1 MRNRLPQAVGATFAL
16 MVGLGA
22 MPGCRF
28 FDIGNPILP
37 KARVFAVPEPT
48 MVTVKAQLR
57 IDDNVIE
64 VSATDPN
71 ITVQSYPNDASPGV
85 FISGYSA
92 EYFDQA
98 NNAIPTLV
106 LTKVN
111 FGVAAYLPPAS
122 SASKSTVGMTLPIYN
137 QQVRGYAIDQVYSF
151 VPEPILNRNL
161 IHTINCRV
169 TLYGEDDNY
178 NQIEIP
184 LSVPIRFEGNISK

>member
-1 MRNRLPQAVGATFAL
+1 MRNRLPQAFGAACVLMLSVGAL
-16 MVGLGA
+16 
-22 MPGCRF
+22 PGCKF
-28 FDIGNPILP
+28 FEIGNPILP
-37 KARVFAVPEPT
+37 KARVLAVPLPS

-57 IDDNVIE
+57 QTDGVIE
-64 VSATDPN
+64 VTAQDPVV
-71 ITVQSYPNDASPGV
+71 TVKSYPNDASPGV
-85 FISGYSA
+85 MFTGYSA

-111 FGVAAYLPPAS
+111 FGVTAYLEPAS
-122 SASKSTVGMTLPIYN
+122 GTQPKTVDLSLPIYN

-178 NQIEIP
+178 NQIQVP
-184 LSVPIRFEGNISK
+184 LSVPIRFEGNISQ

>member
-1 MRNRLPQAVGATFAL
+1 MRNRLFKAVSATSVL
-16 MVGLGA
+16 VLSLGA
-22 MPGCRF
+22 LPGCKF
-28 FDIGNPILP
+28 FEIGNPFLV
-37 KARVFAVPEPT
+37 KARVVAVPEPS

-57 IDDNVIE
+57 IQDGVIE
-64 VSATDPN
+64 VTAQDPA

-85 FISGYSA
+85 LFNRYSA

-106 LTKVN
+106 LTKVD

-122 SASKSTVGMTLPIYN
+122 ANRQSRVQVQLPIYN

-178 NQIEIP
+178 NPIEAQ
-184 LSVPIRFEGNISK
+184 LSVPIRFEGNISQ

>member
-1 MRNRLPQAVGATFAL
+1 MRNSLPKAIGATCAL
-16 MVGLGA
+16 VLALGA
-22 MPGCRF
+22 VPGCRF

-37 KARVFAVPEPT
+37 KARVLGVPSPS

-57 IDDNVIE
+57 KQDGVIDVQ
-64 VSATDPN
+64 AQDPT
-71 ITVQSYPNDASPGV
+71 ITIQSYPRDASPGV
-85 FISGYSA
+85 LITGYSA

-98 NNAIPTLV
+98 NNPIPTLV

-122 SASKSTVGMTLPIYN
+122 GTSPAQTTLTLPIYN

-161 IHTINCRV
+161 IHSINCRV
-169 TLYGEDDNY
+169 TLYGDDDNY
-178 NQIEIP
+178 NPIEIA
-184 LSVPIRFEGNISK
+184 LSVPIRFEGSISQ